1 MRHCHIGCPPLL
13 YFPVPSFLL
22 TVIGFLIKITL
33 HELFAS
39 DRAFGG
45 GKNTGYKDSS
55 KKNSACNWLKHIE
68 YMKICE
74 PNTIVK
80 RRERIPL
87 PKKPSL
93 SFAAIESEYYE
104 PPSLRIDNQ
113 DFPGGSVFKTPCFRS
128 RERGFDPWIPHDTQ
142 HSQKKKDI
150 LLYNYTCIIMKKCF
164 L

>member
-13 YFPVPSFLL
+13 YFPIPSFLL

-33 HELFAS
+33 HKLFAS

-87 PKKPSL
+87 PKNPVSHLPPLKVNIMSL
-93 SFAAIESEYYE
+93 LLSELIIRTFLVVQC
-104 PPSLRIDNQ
+104 LRLHASA
-113 DFPGGSVFKTPCFRS
+113 PGSVGLIHGSHMT
-128 RERGFDPWIPHDTQ
+128 
-142 HSQKKKDI
+142 HSIAKKKKI
-150 LLYNYTCIIMKKCF
+150 FCSIIIHV
-164 L
+164 